1 MKIAKQKARFEIW
14 WKTFQVAAVYVL
26 AIALFYMHII
36 SPMFDEST
44 VSDTVALS
52 LALSFLSIQFLVIAI
67 LTAVLF
73 LRKAIGEAKNRLTQ
87 KIVPLIREKIAI
99 YAIGE
104 DDDAELRQLQKT
116 YPKNVEEC
124 LVEFLHS
131 MIGEGRERMSHLA
144 IILGFV
150 EVWNKRCQSHNPEL
164 REESI
169 SRLGQLSEVVV
180 SEVLLEALD
189 DAEETIRVE
198 ACRALIRSTK
208 PEYIERAFAFVTTQ
222 SLLVR
227 SLLTEELRPYAFLLV
242 ERIIP
247 EVLASQDPKIVIVT
261 LEILGAW
268 RNILPLPN
276 AQQLLHHANP
286 EVRAKALRALSYIS
300 VGDELEQE
308 ILNAFA
314 DSDEEVKV
322 AAIFAS
328 ARLKITSALPNL
340 LTSLRDGNSES
351 GRAAAYALSQIG
363 AHGLNAL
370 EQEILSPNRFAA
382 AAALEIYERVNIG
395 RCDHF

>member
-1 MKIAKQKARFEIW
+1 VKIAKQKTRLAIW
-14 WKTFQVAAVYVL
+14 WKTFQVAAAYLL
-26 AIALFYMHII
+26 AIALFYAYVF
-36 SPMFDEST
+36 SRFFPQPE
-44 VSDTVALS
+44 VSDTIALS

-67 LTAVLF
+67 LTTVLF
-73 LRKAIGEAKNRLTQ
+73 LRKAIGEAKTRLAQ

-104 DDDAELRQLQKT
+104 DDDSELRELQGT

-131 MIGEGRERMSHLA
+131 MTGEGRERMSHLA
-144 IILGFV
+144 IVLGFV
-150 EVWNKRCQSHNPEL
+150 ELWNKRCQSHNAEI
-164 REESI
+164 REEAI

-180 SEVLLEALD
+180 SDLLLAALD
-189 DAEETIRVE
+189 DPEETIRVE

-208 PEYIERAFAFVTTQ
+208 PEYIERAFSFVTTQ

-227 SLLTEELRPYAFLLV
+227 ALLTEELRPYAFLLV
-242 ERIIP
+242 ERTIP
-247 EVLASQDPKIVIVT
+247 RELDSDDPKIVIVT

-268 RNILPLPN
+268 RIILPLPK
-276 AQQLLHHANP
+276 ARKLLHHANP

-300 VGDELEQE
+300 AGDELEQE
-308 ILNAFA
+308 IIKAFA
-314 DSDEEVKV
+314 DSDEAVTV

-328 ARLKITSALPNL
+328 GRLKITSALPDL
-340 LTSLRDGNSES
+340 LACLRHGNSES

-363 AHGLNAL
+363 AQGLNAL
-370 EQEILSPNRFAA
+370 EKEILSPNRFAA

-395 RCDHF
+395 RCDYF